1 MKNNSLLLVV
11 GIVMLISACD
21 IRDSIEETPIGEL
34 KEGYL
39 GINLP
44 QGFNFATTKNV
55 AFNLS
60 AIGRDKSPIPFVTY
74 RIYDRNPL
82 DGGQLMQTVRLNDSG
97 TANTILDIPSY
108 LTELWITTPY
118 IGVEPVAVIPVS
130 GSTVTYSYDASN
142 PNILPESYFNAT
154 GTNPNARTA
163 AVNADIAQLGTWDNQ
178 GKPNY
183 LIQPDIIS
191 AQLLKNINLSL
202 PERSDVRTHNPD
214 ILNDKY
220 ARELFL
226 NEDAEV
232 WITYVHTGAGYRNAI
247 GYYWYKKGEQPK
259 TAADI
264 KNKTIIFPNIQA
276 GVLTSGDK
284 VKLEGPLD
292 GAFEKDTY
300 IGWFLIADGWRNG
313 SLTSGRWTLYA
324 DKDLNSQIK
333 QKDLRD
339 HMVFLYDASDRI
351 LLMGWE
357 DIKRDESGCDHDFND
372 VVFYAS
378 WNPITSVDLSEYAK
392 IDTNQK
398 DRDGDGVADEL
409 DEYPDDPERAFNNYS
424 PGENTFGTLMFED
437 LWPSFGDYDMNDLVV
452 DYQVN
457 EVSDAQNRI
466 KDVKFTAVIRAT
478 GAGFKNGFG
487 VQLPVSSD
495 MVKSVNG
502 HRHTTGNIKIQ
513 GTGVE
518 DGQRLTTV
526 IIADDVNYKLPI
538 MANVSKDAPHRAEDT
553 LQVTITFKEGVR
565 KIDLGFAPYNPF
577 LIINQDRR
585 REIHLINKQPTDLV
599 DTSLFGTGNDYSVIA
614 EGRFYIS
621 KKGFNWALHTPVSIP
636 HPQERVDFTKAYV
649 KFADW
654 ARSGG
659 REYLDWYLD
668 IKDNRNPPVLYRK

>member
-1 MKNNSLLLVV
+1 MKSNSLILAV
-11 GIVMLISACD
+11 GILMLISACD
-21 IRDSIEETPIGEL
+21 VHDSIEETPIGEL

-44 QGFNFATTKNV
+44 QGFDFATTKNV

-60 AIGRDKSPIPFVTY
+60 AVGRDKSPIPFVTY
-74 RIYDRNPL
+74 RIYDKNPL
-82 DGGQLMQTVRLNDSG
+82 EGGQLMQTIRLNDLG
-97 TANTILDIPSY
+97 TANTMLDLPSY
-108 LTELWITTPY
+108 QTEVWITSPY

-130 GSTVTYSYDASN
+130 GSTLTYRYDASK
-142 PNILPESYFNAT
+142 PSILPESYFNASS
-154 GTNPNARTA
+154 TNPNARTA
-163 AVNADIAQLGTWDNQ
+163 ALSTDIAKLGTWNNE

-214 ILNDKY
+214 VLNDKY

-264 KNKTIIFPNIQA
+264 KTKTIIFPNIQA

-300 IGWFLIADGWRNG
+300 IGWFLIADGWKNG
-313 SLTSGRWTLYA
+313 TLTAGRWTLYA
-324 DKDLNSQIK
+324 DKDLNSDIK

-339 HMVFLYDASDRI
+339 HMVFLYDASERI

-409 DEYPDDPERAFNNYS
+409 DEYPDDSERAFNNYS

-487 VQLPVSSD
+487 VQLPVSTD
-495 MVKSVNG
+495 MVSSVKG

-513 GTGVE
+513 GSGVE

-526 IIADDVNYKLPI
+526 IVTDNVNHNLPI
-538 MANVSKDAPHRAEDT
+538 MANVSRDNPHQTEDT
-553 LQVTITFKEGVR
+553 IQVTITFKEGVR
-565 KIDLGFAPYNPF
+565 KADLGFAPYNPF

-599 DTSLFGTGNDYSVIA
+599 DHALFGSGDDYSA
-614 EGRFYIS
+614 PKEGRFYSS
-621 KKGFNWALHTPVSIP
+621 KRGFNWALHTPVSIP
-636 HPQERVDFTKAYV
+636 HTQERVDFTKAYN

-659 REYLDWYLD
+659 REYPDWFLDT
-668 IKDNRNPPVLYRK
+668 KDQRNPSVLYKK

>member
-1 MKNNSLLLVV
+1 MKNNSLLLAV
-11 GIVMLISACD
+11 GIIMLTSACD
-21 IRDSIEETPIGEL
+21 VRDSIEETPIGEL

-44 QGFNFATTKNV
+44 QGFDFATTKNV

-60 AIGRDKSPIPFVTY
+60 AVGRDKSPISFVTY
-74 RIYDRNPL
+74 RIYDKNPL
-82 DGGQLMQTVRLNDSG
+82 EGGQLMQTIRLNESG

-108 LTELWITTPY
+108 QTEVWITSPY
-118 IGVEPVAVIPVS
+118 IGVEPIAVIPVS
-130 GSTVTYSYDASN
+130 ASTVTYRYDASM
-142 PNILPESYFNAT
+142 PSILPESYFNSAT
-154 GTNPNARTA
+154 TNPNARTA
-163 AVNADIAQLGTWDNQ
+163 ALNEDIAQLGTWNNQ
-178 GKPNY
+178 GKPDY
-183 LIQPDIIS
+183 LTQPDIIS
-191 AQLLKNINLSL
+191 YQLLHNTNLSL

-220 ARELFL
+220 SRELFL

-284 VKLEGPLD
+284 VKLEGPLN

-300 IGWFLIADGWRNG
+300 IGWFLIADGWKNET
-313 SLTSGRWTLYA
+313 LTAGRWTLYA
-324 DKDLNSQIK
+324 DKDLNSDIK
-333 QKDLRD
+333 QKDLRE
-339 HMVFLYDASDRI
+339 HMVFLYDASERI

-409 DEYPDDPERAFNNYS
+409 DEYPDDSERAFNNYS

-487 VQLPVSSD
+487 VQLPVSTD
-495 MVKSVNG
+495 MVSSVKG

-513 GTGVE
+513 GSGVE

-526 IIADDVNYKLPI
+526 IITDDVNYNLPI
-538 MANVSKDAPHRAEDT
+538 MSNVRGTSPTKQRTPSG
-553 LQVTITFKEGVR
+553 LQSLLKKVCEKQILGSPLTI
-565 KIDLGFAPYNPF
+565 P
-577 LIINQDRR
+577 
-585 REIHLINKQPTDLV
+585 
-599 DTSLFGTGNDYSVIA
+599 S
-614 EGRFYIS
+614 
-621 KKGFNWALHTPVSIP
+621 
-636 HPQERVDFTKAYV
+636 
-649 KFADW
+649 
-654 ARSGG
+654 
-659 REYLDWYLD
+659 
-668 IKDNRNPPVLYRK
+668 